1 MKDLEYLKPLVK
13 KNAVVKSGK
22 MKAVTYTRIS
32 SSGQSN
38 HSLEVQKE
46 TIAEYCDKYDIDVIL
61 EFGGKPESAKT
72 DDRKEFNKLF
82 AFIKNAKN
90 TKSPI
95 NAIVVSQLDRF
106 SRSDDNIALYN
117 KVLNMG
123 VNIFEANSGQPPLG
137 FQNNLLDKINL
148 LLANEDNQKRR
159 KNCIG
164 GMKKKLEKGERIGH
178 PPMGYNYYGPLVTDR
193 SMYSHDQRIEINEVG
208 KQLKKAWK
216 WKLQGHNNTIIVE
229 RLNRLGVKIYK
240 QKLSRIWSNKFYCGV
255 SESVLMEGLIE
266 GNWEGMVTIKEFAKI
281 NGLLP
286 CNRDQYESSTKEN
299 NRPLQ
304 GYIICFE
311 CGCKF
316 TGYRSTKTGTHY
328 YKCRKKGCKGGNI
341 NAKRTQKSTKDG
353 VHELF
358 IQLLNDYSL
367 NTQIKPIFKELLHR
381 LFKDLDKES
390 AEKKKWFK
398 TQKTILET
406 KINKATDLYIE
417 GKLKD
422 ERYEKIISILENDIN
437 DIEEKIDNLNIK
449 SSNLLSQ
456 VDKCVDITF
465 NLAKIWELSN
475 YEDKQILQKT
485 CFKSHLYYEKEKR
498 LLRISKVNNVLTQI
512 KRIKEIKGV
521 KNKKNTFDKSAE
533 FLLLE
538 SSIEISNLIPDYI
551 SLVNVFKR

>member
-22 MKAVTYTRIS
+22 IKAVTYTRIS

-82 AFIKNAKN
+82 AFIKNVKN

-240 QKLSRIWSNKFYCGV
+240 QKLSKIWSNKF
-255 SESVLMEGLIE
+255 
-266 GNWEGMVTIKEFAKI
+266 
-281 NGLLP
+281 
-286 CNRDQYESSTKEN
+286 
-299 NRPLQ
+299 
-304 GYIICFE
+304 
-311 CGCKF
+311 
-316 TGYRSTKTGTHY
+316 
-328 YKCRKKGCKGGNI
+328 
-341 NAKRTQKSTKDG
+341 
-353 VHELF
+353 
-358 IQLLNDYSL
+358 
-367 NTQIKPIFKELLHR
+367 
-381 LFKDLDKES
+381 
-390 AEKKKWFK
+390 
-398 TQKTILET
+398 
-406 KINKATDLYIE
+406 
-417 GKLKD
+417 
-422 ERYEKIISILENDIN
+422 
-437 DIEEKIDNLNIK
+437 
-449 SSNLLSQ
+449 
-456 VDKCVDITF
+456 
-465 NLAKIWELSN
+465 
-475 YEDKQILQKT
+475 
-485 CFKSHLYYEKEKR
+485 
-498 LLRISKVNNVLTQI
+498 
-512 KRIKEIKGV
+512 
-521 KNKKNTFDKSAE
+521 
-533 FLLLE
+533 
-538 SSIEISNLIPDYI
+538 
-551 SLVNVFKR
+551 